1 MLWRRGLLIAFR
13 LFEVYCLLFRPVVRG
28 VYVAVWY
35 DKKLLLVENSYRS
48 KFYFPSGG
56 VKGKE
61 RPLEAAQ
68 RELSEEVGLEATP
81 GQFAI
86 AFEVQVDHD
95 NMRDRVTTFEVH
107 LDAQPSLVIDR
118 REVIAARFVSV
129 ADALELD
136 LATVVRE
143 YLSRKVRSLSTAGQP

>member
-1 MLWRRGLLIAFR
+1 M
-13 LFEVYCLLFRPVVRG
+13 
-28 VYVAVWY
+28 YVAVWY
-35 DKKLLLVENSYRS
+35 DKNLLLVENSYRS

-56 VKGKE
+56 VRVNE

-68 RELSEEVGLEATP
+68 RELSEEVGL
-81 GQFAI
+81 QVSLDKFAI
-86 AFEVQVDHD
+86 AFEMQVDHD

-107 LDAQPSLVIDR
+107 LDAHPSLAIDR
-118 REVIAARFVSV
+118 REVIAARFVPV

-143 YLSRKVRSLSTAGQP
+143 YVRRKAGNSSTVA